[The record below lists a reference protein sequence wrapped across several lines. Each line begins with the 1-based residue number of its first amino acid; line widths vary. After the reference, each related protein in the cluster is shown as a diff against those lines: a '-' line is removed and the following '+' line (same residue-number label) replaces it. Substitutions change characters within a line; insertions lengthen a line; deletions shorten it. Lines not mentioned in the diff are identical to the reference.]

1 MENAERNSQLCSS
14 EGQKM
19 GGQRRARPIADLPQD
34 VLRVND
40 NHTGR
45 IAISA
50 PTLKELG
57 IHHPGPDKGEV

>member
-1 MENAERNSQLCSS
+1 
-14 EGQKM
+14 M
-19 GGQRRARPIADLPQD
+19 GGQGRARRIADPPQD
-34 VLRVND
+34 VLGVHD

-50 PTLKELG
+50 PTTKELE

>member
-1 MENAERNSQLCSS
+1 
-14 EGQKM
+14 M
-19 GGQRRARPIADLPQD
+19 GGQGRARPIADLPQD

-45 IAISA
+45 IAILA

-57 IHHPGPDKGEV
+57 IPHPGPDKGEV